1 MFPAESVAVPSNDPV
16 NKILYLKEGNTVT
29 CSSVSN
35 VMHTRSD
42 ILGVGIEFCAPKL
55 GS

>member
-1 MFPAESVAVPSNDPV
+1 MFPAESMAVPNNDPV

-42 ILGVGIEFCAPKL
+42 ILGVDVQSC
-55 GS
+55 GSK